1 VALDSKLT
9 FPAPSARRLNHAVL
23 SSGTRKS
30 SSLTSAD
37 WADILARVKGGETRR
52 KVAAYYNI
60 SHQTINRRVRGG
72 NIDVT
77 RFGPEPRMTAAGEAE
92 LVNWVN
98 LNAERA
104 LAVPVAAFKEKVARV
119 AGDIGDPSFKG
130 GRKFLSLF
138 MRRHKDIARRSPE
151 LTDRKRLYAL
161 HPDKVAAFYKQH
173 EVRLKG
179 IPPWKLWN
187 YDEQGFDRKHV
198 QKTGKTK
205 VLAPR
210 GSKQVQS
217 ASDGNRDHVSIGL
230 FFNAAGD
237 YLPPTILIAGKNI
250 TPAKREFMSGYPEAM
265 YILCENATQ
274 TEDTWAECVRYF
286 NEKVNER
293 WPGGGHLLFVDGHSS
308 RVSLDAVNTLAQS
321 GNDLAT
327 LPPNAT
333 HAFQPHDVGV
343 AGPLKAAIEREV
355 ALVRLGDSETPGE
368 SIGNKNIMK
377 ALKKAITRTML
388 PRVDEKTGNTTS
400 LAANAFAATGIHPFN
415 PKAVDER
422 LTKPAQWMHDSVA
435 SKLPPPPVVPLDKRA
450 ELVAQHTKE
459 MLESGDVKERL
470 ARHVKATRKHAV
482 PGNTLLTG
490 LEHIAQSLATEQ
502 VKAAEVVASEERRD
516 ARKAASAAAKAAK
529 AAKVAKAG
537 NGDGAAA
544 PAVAAA
550 PAKVPKAKGVKRKR
564 ERAQDV
570 GVDEVEALR
579 RGAGARRAERN
590 AAREGEDE

>member
-1 VALDSKLT
+1 
-9 FPAPSARRLNHAVL
+9 
-23 SSGTRKS
+23 
-30 SSLTSAD
+30 
-37 WADILARVKGGETRR
+37 
-52 KVAAYYNI
+52 
-60 SHQTINRRVRGG
+60 
-72 NIDVT
+72 
-77 RFGPEPRMTAAGEAE
+77 
-92 LVNWVN
+92 
-98 LNAERA
+98 
-104 LAVPVAAFKEKVARV
+104 
-119 AGDIGDPSFKG
+119 
-130 GRKFLSLF
+130 
-138 MRRHKDIARRSPE
+138 
-151 LTDRKRLYAL
+151 
-161 HPDKVAAFYKQH
+161 
-173 EVRLKG
+173 
-179 IPPWKLWN
+179 
-187 YDEQGFDRKHV
+187 
-198 QKTGKTK
+198 
-205 VLAPR
+205 
-210 GSKQVQS
+210 
-217 ASDGNRDHVSIGL
+217 
-230 FFNAAGD
+230 
-237 YLPPTILIAGKNI
+237 
-250 TPAKREFMSGYPEAM
+250 
-265 YILCENATQ
+265 
-274 TEDTWAECVRYF
+274 
-286 NEKVNER
+286 
-293 WPGGGHLLFVDGHSS
+293 
-308 RVSLDAVNTLAQS
+308 
-321 GNDLAT
+321 
-327 LPPNAT
+327 
-333 HAFQPHDVGV
+333 
-343 AGPLKAAIEREV
+343 
-355 ALVRLGDSETPGE
+355 
-368 SIGNKNIMK
+368 MK